1 MKREGILSLT
11 GVVLLLLGG
20 LLTLPDWE
28 KVVIADPSPDQQELP
43 MLQLEG
49 VSARHFNSDGQAEM
63 TLQASAMSWL
73 EKEGVSRVTQPRVVI
88 PGGDGQWEV
97 NATQGELSQQDGIVV
112 LTGDVIAIK
121 QGPDAMTLTTN
132 QLIYDSHAGT
142 ARAPGAIRLEHS
154 SGITSAGQLS
164 VNMADG
170 SVILEHGVE
179 TRYAAPTGQ

>member
-11 GVVLLLLGG
+11 GIVLLLLGG

-28 KVVIADPSPDQQELP
+28 TVVIDDAAPAQQELP

-49 VSARHFNSDGQAEM
+49 VNARHFNSDGEAEM

-73 EKEGVSRVTQPRVVI
+73 EKEGVSRVTRPRVVI
-88 PGGDGQWEV
+88 PGNDGQWEV

-121 QGPDAMTLTTN
+121 QGPDAMTLTTS
-132 QLIYDSHAGT
+132 QLIYDGQASV

-154 SGITSAGQLS
+154 SGTTRAGQMR
-164 VNMADG
+164 VDMAAG
-170 SVILEHGVE
+170 SIVLENGVE
-179 TRYAAPTGQ
+179 TRYAVPPAQ